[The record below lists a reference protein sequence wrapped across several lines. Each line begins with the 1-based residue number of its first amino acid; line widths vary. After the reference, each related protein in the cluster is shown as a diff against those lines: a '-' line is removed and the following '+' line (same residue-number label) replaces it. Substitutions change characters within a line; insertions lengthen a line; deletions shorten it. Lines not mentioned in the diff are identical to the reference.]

1 MVICVKWKYYK
12 VLIYSFFLDSN
23 LTEWIFIRKE
33 ELAAPAQEIA
43 APMQEQSNHHQQQQQ
58 QPEEQQ
64 STTSR
69 QTDCMETD
77 RPKNRIFSQA
87 LGSVLNNNTKRSDF
101 SQRSTISRR
110 SDRSRS
116 RSRSPERRSSR
127 YERHERTSRHE
138 QQRDEKDTRRSGDV
152 FSRIGNAKSDDRRSV
167 FDRLGGSKPIEIPER
182 QHDSKN
188 ERCKYWPNCKNGD
201 ECIYF
206 HPTTICS

>member
-1 MVICVKWKYYK
+1 MQEH
-12 VLIYSFFLDSN
+12 SN
-23 LTEWIFIRKE
+23 LE
-33 ELAAPAQEIA
+33 
-43 APMQEQSNHHQQQQQ
+43 QQQQQ
-58 QPEEQQ
+58 QQQ
-64 STTSR
+64 NTSSQ
-69 QTDCMETD
+69 QTDRMETD
-77 RPKNRIFSQA
+77 KPKNRIFSQA
-87 LGSVLNNNTKRSDF
+87 LGGVLNNNTKRSDF

-138 QQRDEKDTRRSGDV
+138 QQRDEQGTRRSGDV
-152 FSRIGNAKSDDRRSV
+152 FSRIGTAKSDDRRSV
-167 FDRLGGSKPIEIPER
+167 FDRLGGSKPIETPER